1 MRYGAKSEYIL
12 GISASN
18 GRVEGALVQDGP
30 DGPVLI
36 RTFTRKRASADFMG
50 NATSLDMELDAPASE
65 ADYSFAAAAG
75 EQGDASLFLASEF
88 ETDSLPGAGGGDMG
102 SAAQG
107 AIPID
112 LELLEIMAE
121 CAEAG
126 YENPRVVFTLGSEF
140 VHSVRLDVP
149 RDGVEGV
156 KKKKKNRKSGDAPS
170 RDELFALL
178 EKTQTGRYSE
188 AQTAFIPMVSPPD
201 GGSANLAVFAQAFE
215 PFMPSLKTIRNRK
228 RSFPTVSLV
237 ETEISLL
244 AGLMKAASASK
255 DARAADGLSLLVRV
269 GMDDTLVM
277 FVSGGA
283 LLHVENLRSITA
295 FDPPETICSRVL
307 LLQDELGRSDAETI
321 FLFSDDREEPL
332 HESFSTFFETADIR
346 LLRSLLPGRSATSE
360 QEGKPLRREALLGV
374 LGTLRLVKHGPFAG
388 VFHPVDFLDHK
399 FAGKGFELP
408 ISWPIAAMFVLLF
421 GSTLFFVARYFDQ
434 SQDMARFQHEL
445 KNYPEDVISANLD
458 DLEYRIDS
466 LQARSQGF
474 VGALDVLDSLLV
486 GSDRWSRTL
495 ERLSVELSTVS
506 GVWVEQWSE
515 SDGKLQLTGNAT
527 SREQI
532 VALAASVDGQIE
544 SLTFSE
550 IRERPVYTF
559 VMQLEVERKLPEAAL
574 YLREQANNQKEI

>member
-18 GRVEGALVQDGP
+18 GRVEGALVKDGP
-30 DGPVLI
+30 DGPILV

-50 NATSLDMELDAPASE
+50 NATSLDLELDAPASE
-65 ADYSFAAAAG
+65 ADYSFAAPAG
-75 EQGDASLFLASEF
+75 DQGESSLFLASEF
-88 ETDSLPGAGGGDMG
+88 ETDTLQGGGTGDL
-102 SAAQG
+102 AASTQG
-107 AIPID
+107 PIPVD
-112 LELLEIMAE
+112 LELLEIVAE
-121 CAEAG
+121 CAAAG

-140 VHSVRLDVP
+140 VHSTRLDVP
-149 RDGVEGV
+149 RDGVEGA
-156 KKKKKNRKSGDAPS
+156 KKKKGRKAGNIPS
-170 RDELFALL
+170 RDELFTLL
-178 EKTQTGRYSE
+178 EKTQTGRYAE
-188 AQTAFIPMVSPPD
+188 ERTAFVPMVSSSD
-201 GGSANLAVFAQAFE
+201 GTTSYLAVFAQAFE

-237 ETEISLL
+237 DTEITLL
-244 AGLMKAASASK
+244 AGLIAWASATAPAGSIS
-255 DARAADGLSLLVRV
+255 RDGLSLLVRV

-277 FVSGGA
+277 FVSAGT

-321 FLFSDDREEPL
+321 FLFSDDREEAL
-332 HESFSTFFETADIR
+332 HDSFTTFFETADIR
-346 LLRSLLPGRSATSE
+346 LLRDVLPAQSDEVA
-360 QEGKPLRREALLGV
+360 KPIRREALLGV
-374 LGTLRLVKHGPFAG
+374 LGTLRLVKHGSAAG
-388 VFHPVDFLDHK
+388 FFHPVDFLDHK

-434 SQDMARFQHEL
+434 SQELSSFQYEL
-445 KNYPEDVISANLD
+445 KNYPEEVISANLD
-458 DLEYRIDS
+458 DLEHRIDS

-495 ERLSVELSTVS
+495 EHLSAELSTVS

-515 SDGKLQLTGNAT
+515 SEGKLQLKGNAT

-532 VALAASVDGQIE
+532 VAFAASVDGQIE
-544 SLTFSE
+544 SLAFSE

-559 VMQLEVERKLPEAAL
+559 VMQLDVERKLPEAAL

>member
-1 MRYGAKSEYIL
+1 MA
-12 GISASN
+12 
-18 GRVEGALVQDGP
+18 
-30 DGPVLI
+30 
-36 RTFTRKRASADFMG
+36 
-50 NATSLDMELDAPASE
+50 
-65 ADYSFAAAAG
+65 
-75 EQGDASLFLASEF
+75 
-88 ETDSLPGAGGGDMG
+88 

-121 CAEAG
+121 CSEAG
-126 YENPRVVFTLGSEF
+126 YDNPRVVFTLGSEF

-149 RDGVEGV
+149 RDGVEGG
-156 KKKKKNRKSGDAPS
+156 KKKKSRKSGDGPS
-170 RDELFALL
+170 NETLFSLL
-178 EKTQTGRYSE
+178 EKSQTGRYAE
-188 AQTAFIPMVSPPD
+188 EQTAFIPMASPPD
-201 GGSANLAVFAQAFE
+201 GSSSSLAVFAQAFE

-237 ETEISLL
+237 DTEISLL
-244 AGLMKAASASK
+244 AGLMSVATTSP
-255 DARAADGLSLLVRV
+255 DNGMSLLVRV

-277 FVSGGA
+277 FVGGGK

-321 FLFSDDREEPL
+321 FLFSDDREEAL

-346 LLRSLLPGRSATSE
+346 LLRSLLPARSEASGE
-360 QEGKPLRREALLGV
+360 DVRPLRREAMLGV
-374 LGTLRLVKHGPFAG
+374 LGTLRLVKNGPFVG

-434 SQDMARFQHEL
+434 SREMSRFQYEL
-445 KNYPEDVISANLD
+445 QNYPDDVVSANLE
-458 DLEYRIDS
+458 DLEFRIDS

-495 ERLSVELSTVS
+495 ENLSVELTKVS

-515 SDGKLQLTGNAT
+515 SEGKLLLTGNAT
-527 SREQI
+527 GREPI
-532 VALAASVDGQIE
+532 VALAASVDGQIQ

-574 YLREQANNQKEI
+574 YLREQAKIQKEI

>member
-50 NATSLDMELDAPASE
+50 NATSLDLELDAPASE
-65 ADYSFAAAAG
+65 ADYSFAAPSG

-88 ETDSLPGAGGGDMG
+88 ETDSLQGSGGADMA

-149 RDGVEGV
+149 KEGVDGV
-156 KKKKKNRKSGDAPS
+156 KKRKGRKAGDAPT
-170 RDELFALL
+170 RDALFTLL

-188 AQTAFIPMVSPPD
+188 EQTAFIPMVSPPD
-201 GGSANLAVFAQAFE
+201 GSSASLAVFAQAFE

-244 AGLMKAASASK
+244 AGLMSAASRT
-255 DARAADGLSLLVRV
+255 DAGAADGLSLLVRV

-321 FLFSDDREEPL
+321 FLFSDDREESL

-346 LLRSLLPGRSATSE
+346 LLRSLLPGRSGSGE

-374 LGTLRLVKHGPFAG
+374 LGTLRLVKHGRFAG
-388 VFHPVDFLDHK
+388 AFHPVDFLDHK

-434 SQDMARFQHEL
+434 SQEMARFQYEL

-515 SDGKLQLTGNAT
+515 SDGRLQLTGNAT

-559 VMQLEVERKLPEAAL
+559 VMQLDVERKLPEAAL